1 MTRLSTAELLTTI
14 KHGLIVSCQPLEG
27 SPTDK
32 PEIVAAMAQA
42 AILGGAAGVRIEG
55 TDNLAAVRP
64 TINAPIIAIIK
75 RDLADS
81 PVRITPWLQDIDDL
95 AAAGADI
102 IAVDGTDRVRPVSL
116 EAALKRIHATGRL
129 AMADCSNLAEGL
141 RCRDLGFDIIGSTL
155 SGYTGGE
162 VPSEP
167 DYRLVRELK
176 AAGCFVMAEGR
187 YNSPESVKE
196 AMEIGADSVT
206 VGTALTRLELM
217 VNRFAEA
224 MKTA

>member
-64 TINAPIIAIIK
+64 TISAPIIAIIK

-81 PVRITPWLQDIDDL
+81 PVRITPFLQDIDDL
-95 AAAGADI
+95 AATGEDI
-102 IAVDGTDRVRPVSL
+102 IAVDGTDRIRPVSL
-116 EAALKRIHATGRL
+116 EAALKRIHAKGRL
-129 AMADCSNLAEGL
+129 AMADCSNVAEGL
-141 RCRDLGFDIIGSTL
+141 HCRDLGFDIIGSTL